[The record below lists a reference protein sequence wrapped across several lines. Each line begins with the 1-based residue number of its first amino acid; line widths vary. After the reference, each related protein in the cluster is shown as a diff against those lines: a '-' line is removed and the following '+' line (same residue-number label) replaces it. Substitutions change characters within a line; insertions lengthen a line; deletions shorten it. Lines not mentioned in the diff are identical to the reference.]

1 MRFVIVSGLSGAGKS
16 VTLQTLEDHHF
27 YCMDNMPLE
36 FLDEL
41 TKRLLAEQIKLGD
54 RIAVSIDTRNLIT
67 QSTDLK
73 LILERLRNAGFDTK
87 LIFLR
92 ASEEILEHRYNET
105 RRPHPLST
113 YKSKPLKACIKSE
126 IDLLDEIA
134 LCADAC
140 IDTTNMSQYELR
152 NIVAKQ
158 LELDKVPLSILLKSF
173 GYKRGV
179 PTNSDYIFDVRC
191 LANPYWTPELRPYL
205 GIDSEVRD
213 FLDKSPKSIELF
225 NDIFA
230 FLQKWI
236 PYYESDI
243 RSYFTVAIGCTGGRH
258 RSVYMVEKL
267 YLKLSEQRP
276 EYDINKEHRDI

>member
-1 MRFVIVSGLSGAGKS
+1 MRFIIVSGLSGAGKS

-27 YCMDNMPLE
+27 YCIDNMPLE
-36 FLDEL
+36 FLAEL

-54 RIAVSIDTRNLIT
+54 RIAVSIDTRNLST
-67 QSTDLK
+67 QSTNLK
-73 LILERLRNAGFDTK
+73 SILERLENAGIDTK

-92 ASEEILEHRYNET
+92 ASEEVLEHRYNET
-105 RRPHPLST
+105 RRPHPLSI
-113 YKSKPLKACIKSE
+113 YQSKPLKACIKSE

-134 LCADAC
+134 SCADAY

-152 NIVAKQ
+152 NIVAIQ

-173 GYKRGV
+173 GYKRGI

-191 LANPYWTPELRPYL
+191 LVNPYWTPELRQRL
-205 GIDSEVRD
+205 GTDSEVRA

-225 NDIFA
+225 SDIFA

-236 PYYESDI
+236 PHYQSNI
-243 RSYFTVAIGCTGGRH
+243 RSYFTVAVGCTGGRH

-267 YLKLSEQRP
+267 YRKLSEENS